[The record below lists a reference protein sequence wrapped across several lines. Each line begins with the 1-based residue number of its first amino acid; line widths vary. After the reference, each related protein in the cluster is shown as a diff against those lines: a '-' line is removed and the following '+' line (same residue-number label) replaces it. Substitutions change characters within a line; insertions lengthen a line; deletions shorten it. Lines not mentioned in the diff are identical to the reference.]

1 MRTGVDVTLLPRPVV
16 REVQPTNVPEGGGAL
31 VEVSGEGF
39 PEFDFVRCKIGSVLG
54 SHARWSSAFS
64 LQCATIA
71 ATPGEA
77 RLSVAMSGQLQ
88 SDGSQYMKY
97 FPMGEVL
104 AIAPQEGLA
113 EQGISV
119 ILSGALLPNHPVRV
133 TVGEHTTTAKI
144 GKQGTLTYRTTST
157 KPGFH
162 QIQMQGTRT
171 EGIQFQYR
179 EQPIIKHASTKT
191 TWAGLRT
198 LFHVAGSNLQ
208 ASCSVGWESA
218 SAAAPAHLVST
229 ALAVCEAAWSEEGP
243 ATLRVGGSSEG
254 AGVSFA
260 REAHVAG
267 VAPAVSPEAGGA
279 VLSVAG
285 GEFEDSLRC
294 SLGNVAPV
302 GSRWLSAAA
311 LECVSVAM
319 RPGAVQAVAPESAA
333 AAGGTV
339 LRLTGRDLPSE
350 GAKCVVGGSSSEA
363 WEAAP
368 GELVCAA
375 PAGAP
380 GFAAVSL
387 DGWTDGQAVFQY
399 REPSV
404 VRSVAQRAGWV
415 GEGTVFHV
423 AGSNLQASRSVER
436 EPAPST

>member
-1 MRTGVDVTLLPRPVV
+1 MHVAGIDLRRGCALEGAGRTWAVPGRWVSTCLVVCEVEVEHPSTVRVAVGGSRTGVDVTLLTRPVV

-119 ILSGALLPNHPVRV
+119 ILSGALLPYHPVRV

-179 EQPIIKHASTKT
+179 EQPIIKHASTKR

-319 RPGAVQAVAPESAA
+319 RPGAAHGDRHALQRRRAQP
-333 AAGGTV
+333 
-339 LRLTGRDLPSE
+339 
-350 GAKCVVGGSSSEA
+350 
-363 WEAAP
+363 P
-368 GELVCAA
+368 G
-375 PAGAP
+375 PH
-380 GFAAVSL
+380 
-387 DGWTDGQAVFQY
+387 
-399 REPSV
+399 R
-404 VRSVAQRAGWV
+404 RHVAQRAPQGVLKLAPRHRQHGAAGPGGVARGRRRRAV
-415 GEGTVFHV
+415 GGGGRV
-423 AGSNLQASRSVER
+423 
-436 EPAPST
+436 